1 MQDNFVSD
9 RFPLI
14 SVIMPVYNVE
24 KYLKNSIRSIL
35 EQKYHNIELICIND
49 ASKDNSLSILEN
61 IASCDDR
68 VIIIDLKQNKGPA
81 NARNVGLNRARGKY
95 ISFVDSDDAI
105 DPYIYV
111 KLIEVAEKNNADLV
125 IFGGTPFPN
134 ENDAPL
140 WIKEKLS
147 PPNVVYNGDN
157 ASIITLFY
165 EKSSRPFL
173 WLHFI
178 KRDIIEKPF
187 SVRLP
192 DNLDLGEDQ
201 VFQFSYVPRAKC
213 VAFISDKLYWY
224 RYDNVGSI
232 MWKYS
237 KKRTEKFDKHLK
249 VVEEVFSRWNRYGY
263 EDKYGDLISWAV
275 DFLYNLLST
284 FPRFL
289 RRDFAKKFLD
299 IVDRY
304 PYPLFMCNEYV
315 TDLATNIKKWA
326 SEEADFDTIFNE
338 EVSRYRQEIE
348 EKERVIKSLI
358 NSKSFKIGR
367 LVTPKNKRSDINN
380 FLPKPVSK
388 D

>member
-1 MQDNFVSD
+1 
-9 RFPLI
+9 
-14 SVIMPVYNVE
+14 
-24 KYLKNSIRSIL
+24 
-35 EQKYHNIELICIND
+35 
-49 ASKDNSLSILEN
+49 
-61 IASCDDR
+61 
-68 VIIIDLKQNKGPA
+68 
-81 NARNVGLNRARGKY
+81 
-95 ISFVDSDDAI
+95 
-105 DPYIYV
+105 
-111 KLIEVAEKNNADLV
+111 
-125 IFGGTPFPN
+125 
-134 ENDAPL
+134 
-140 WIKEKLS
+140 
-147 PPNVVYNGDN
+147 
-157 ASIITLFY
+157 
-165 EKSSRPFL
+165 
-173 WLHFI
+173 
-178 KRDIIEKPF
+178 
-187 SVRLP
+187 
-192 DNLDLGEDQ
+192 
-201 VFQFSYVPRAKC
+201 
-213 VAFISDKLYWY
+213 
-224 RYDNVGSI
+224 

-249 VVEEVFSRWNRYGY
+249 VVEEVFSRWNRYDY

-284 FPRFL
+284 FPHFL

-304 PYPLFMCNEYV
+304 PFPLFMCNEYV

-367 LVTPKNKRSDINN
+367 LVTPKNKRSDIND